1 MTLLDQSEA
10 NIQVT
15 WTVLTNQSRVFRSRD
30 PSRPIRSQYS
40 DHLTCIVQSQPSI
53 QVDSWPVGRYVPHRL
68 QQPDILHT
76 PGYHCGELCQDIPH
90 INQVH
95 DHQECCWYFDK
106 TEPFLFPLFRRT
118 NAVPQAAAELG
129 QVLLR
134 PTYST
139 TAKRT
144 EPIVK
149 KSAMKVSPL
158 K

>member
-1 MTLLDQSEA
+1 MIPIHVSPGVDYGKRGDSGPCQVYGPIRAEYSGH
-10 NIQVT
+10 VT
-15 WTVLTNQSRVFRSRD
+15 W
-30 PSRPIRSQYS
+30 
-40 DHLTCIVQSQPSI
+40 IVQSQLSI
-53 QVDSWPVGRYVPHRL
+53 QVDPRPVGGHVPHRL
-68 QQPDILHT
+68 QQPDLLHT
-76 PGYHCGELCQDIPH
+76 AGDHCGELCQDIPH
-90 INQVH
+90 INKVQ

-106 TEPFLFPLFRRT
+106 IKQKQSFLFPLFRRSS
-118 NAVPQAAAELG
+118 AVPQAAAELG

-139 TAKRT
+139 TAKRP